1 MMDIASWLRE
11 VRMSTNTSDWNA
23 AFVNNRLDEAAN
35 EIERLQK
42 QIRYQEHRDGQK
54 SPDYYLHIPMA
65 CITALASKEISAKAW
80 PLALWVLWQYRVS
93 GGKPVTIS
101 TTFAQKA
108 GVEGRSARRHAVNA
122 LEATGLF
129 VVTRDG
135 TEAAKIAPGEDLKT
149 TM

>member
-1 MMDIASWLRE
+1 MDA
-11 VRMSTNTSDWNA
+11 DWMDL
-23 AFVNNRLDEAAN
+23 LDEKN
-35 EIERLQK
+35 KEIERLQK

-122 LEATGLF
+122 LEATG
-129 VVTRDG
+129 VK
-135 TEAAKIAPGEDLKT
+135 AAFQWVLIRAELKESE
-149 TM
+149 

>member
-1 MMDIASWLRE
+1 MNGLPDGY
-11 VRMSTNTSDWNA
+11 
-23 AFVNNRLDEAAN
+23 
-35 EIERLQK
+35 IEEKDVYYGVPAIRRRKKVPEQK
-42 QIRYQEHRDGQK
+42 P
-54 SPDYYLHIPMA
+54 PDYYLHIPMA

-93 GGKPVTIS
+93 GGKPATIS
-101 TTFAQKA
+101 TNFAQKA

-149 TM
+149 TMRLIKKTTGNAQ